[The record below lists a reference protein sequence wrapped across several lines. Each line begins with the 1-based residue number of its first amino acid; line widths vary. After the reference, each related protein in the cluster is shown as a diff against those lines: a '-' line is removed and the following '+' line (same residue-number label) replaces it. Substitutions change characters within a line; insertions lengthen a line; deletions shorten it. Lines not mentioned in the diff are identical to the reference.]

1 MSSTGS
7 AAQRSSQS
15 TSDASAKAGQAADQA
30 QEKLGQAS
38 DKASE
43 LKNQATDKASELKDQ
58 ATDKADQGLEKASG
72 GLSTAADK
80 LREQSGEGGPLP
92 AQAGMVADRLE
103 QVSGYLK
110 DKDTNEII
118 SDLEAFVREKPVESV
133 IGAVAI
139 GFILAKILR

>member
-7 AAQRSSQS
+7 AAQGSSQS
-15 TSDASAKAGQAADQA
+15 SAGAQAGQVADQA
-30 QEKLGQAS
+30 QEKVGQAKEKATEVKDQAA
-38 DKASE
+38 DKAS
-43 LKNQATDKASELKDQ
+43 QLKDQ
-58 ATDKADQGLEKASG
+58 ATDKADQGLDKASD

-80 LREQSGEGGPLP
+80 LRDQSGEGGPLP

-103 QVSGYLK
+103 QASSYLK
-110 DKDTNEII
+110 GKDTNEIV
-118 SDLEAFVREKPVESV
+118 SDLEKFVREKPVESV

>member
-7 AAQRSSQS
+7 TQS
-15 TSDASAKAGQAADQA
+15 GASAQAGKVADQA
-30 QEKLGQAS
+30 QEKVGQAK
-38 DKASE
+38 DKATE
-43 LKNQATDKASELKDQ
+43 VKDQATDKAGEVKDQ
-58 ATDKADQGLEKASG
+58 AVEKADQGLEKASG

-103 QVSGYLK
+103 QASSYLK